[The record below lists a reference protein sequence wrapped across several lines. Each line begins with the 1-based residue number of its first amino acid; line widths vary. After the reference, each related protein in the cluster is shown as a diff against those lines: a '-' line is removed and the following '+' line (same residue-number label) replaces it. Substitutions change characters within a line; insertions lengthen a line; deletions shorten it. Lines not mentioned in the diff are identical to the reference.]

1 MNSHTADQRTDYY
14 ARRERQE
21 REIADRAAS
30 DVARQIHLAL
40 ATRYAELAR
49 G

>member
-1 MNSHTADQRTDYY
+1 MSSQTADQRADYY

-21 REIADRAAS
+21 REIAERTAS